1 MKANGRYFDKKTGY
15 WKVKAP
21 DHPAVA
27 HLKPKHQYVLE
38 HRLVMEEK
46 LGRFLKSDEFVLHKD
61 GDRVNNDPD
70 NLVLG
75 DSKTQNKVHKR
86 ITKYV
91 KKGGDTKVFTNTKY
105 L

>member
-1 MKANGRYFDKKTGY
+1 MNSRYFDRNIGY

-21 DHPAVA
+21 DHPSVA

-38 HRLVMEEK
+38 HRIIMEEI
-46 LGRFLKSDEFVLHKD
+46 LGRYLKSEEFVLHKD
-61 GDRVNNDPD
+61 GDKTNNDLD
-70 NLVLG
+70 NLILG

-86 ITKYV
+86 VRDYIKR
-91 KKGGDTKVFTNTKY
+91 GGDRQVFTNKDY